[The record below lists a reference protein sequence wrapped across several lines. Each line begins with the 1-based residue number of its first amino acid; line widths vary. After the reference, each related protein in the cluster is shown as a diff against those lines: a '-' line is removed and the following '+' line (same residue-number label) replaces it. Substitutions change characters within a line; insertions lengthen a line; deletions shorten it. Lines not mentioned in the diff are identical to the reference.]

1 MSLNKGI
8 TTRIKT
14 TNNFLF
20 TCEKIECEVSSF
32 ETISLAFKSGQ
43 SWRLKI
49 FPLVP
54 PLVFGLMMKNFRKL
68 PFGTPLKNFL
78 QLILQKGLASLI
90 VSVKQPFSQNNES

>member
-68 PFGTPLKNFL
+68 PFGTPFK
-78 QLILQKGLASLI
+78 K
-90 VSVKQPFSQNNES
+90 FSPAYTPKRVGIPNSKCKAALFSK